1 MNKEKQVSP
10 DELARIIFD
19 RAQGKPRILVAIAG
33 PPGAGKSTLS
43 QMLAKALN
51 AADPAE
57 PAIVVP
63 MDGFHY
69 DNAVLEARGLLARKG
84 APETFDCNGFAA
96 LLARLLVAR
105 NVAIPIFDR
114 SLDLARAGAAIVD
127 EHHRILLV
135 EGNYLLLHD
144 APWAGMESLFE
155 LTVRIEVAE
164 NELEKRLVQRW
175 LDHGLDEESARH
187 RALSNDIPNA
197 RLVAE
202 RSSSAEF
209 VIKGQV

>member
-1 MNKEKQVSP
+1 MNAEKPVTP
-10 DELARIIFD
+10 DELTRIIAE
-19 RAQGKPRILVAIAG
+19 RAQDKPRILVAIAG

-43 QMLAKALN
+43 KHIADALN
-51 AADPAE
+51 AADSSE

-114 SLDLARAGAAIVD
+114 SLDLSRAGAAIVG
-127 EHHRILLV
+127 ENHRILLV

-155 LTVRIEVAE
+155 MTVRIDVDEE
-164 NELEKRLVQRW
+164 ELERRLVQRW
-175 LDHGLDEESARH
+175 LDYGHDEEGARH

-197 RLVAE
+197 RLVAK
-202 RSSSAEF
+202 RSSFAEF
-209 VIKGQV
+209 VVSG

>member
-1 MNKEKQVSP
+1 MTTEIPVTP
-10 DELARIIFD
+10 EELVAIIAD
-19 RAQGKPRILVAIAG
+19 RARGKTRILVALAG

-43 QMLAKALN
+43 KQLADALN
-51 AADPAE
+51 ASEPDE
-57 PAIVVP
+57 PAVVVP

-69 DNAVLEARGLLARKG
+69 DNAILERRGLLARKG

-105 NVAIPIFDR
+105 NVAIPVFDR
-114 SLDLARAGAAIVD
+114 SLDLSRAGAALVE

-144 APWAGMESLFE
+144 TPWAGMESLFE
-155 LTVRIEVAE
+155 ITVRIDVDEAV
-164 NELEKRLVQRW
+164 LEQRLVQRW
-175 LDHGLDEESARH
+175 LDHGYDQEGARH

-202 RSSSAEF
+202 RSSKAEF
-209 VIKGQV
+209 VVSG

>member
-1 MNKEKQVSP
+1 MNAEKLTTSQ
-10 DELARIIFD
+10 DLAGLIAE
-19 RAQGKPRILVAIAG
+19 RARGKPRILVAISG
-33 PPGAGKSTLS
+33 PPGAGKSTLATF
-43 QMLAKALN
+43 LETALN
-51 AADPAE
+51 SADPE
-57 PAIVVP
+57 KPAIVVP

-69 DNAVLEARGLLARKG
+69 DNCVLEAKGLLARKG
-84 APETFDCNGFAA
+84 APETFDADGFAA

-105 NVAIPIFDR
+105 NVAIPLFDR
-114 SLDLARAGAAIVD
+114 PLDLARAGAGLVC

-155 LTVRIEVAE
+155 LTVRIDVDES
-164 NELEKRLVQRW
+164 ELEKRLVQRW
-175 LDHGLDEESARH
+175 LDHGYNEEGARH

-202 RSSSAEF
+202 RSSTAEF
-209 VIKGQV
+209 VIRG

>member
-1 MNKEKQVSP
+1 MNAEKPVTA
-10 DELARIIFD
+10 DELARIIAE
-19 RAQGKPRILVAIAG
+19 RAKGKPRILVAIAG
-33 PPGAGKSTLS
+33 PPGAGKSTFAKD
-43 QMLAKALN
+43 LADKLN
-51 AADPAE
+51 AGDQTE
-57 PAIVVP
+57 TAIVVP

-114 SLDLARAGAAIVD
+114 SLDLSRAGAALVG
-127 EHHRILLV
+127 ENHHIILV

-155 LTVRIEVAE
+155 TTVRIDVDED
-164 NELEKRLVQRW
+164 ELEKRLVQRW
-175 LDHGLDEESARH
+175 LDHGYDEEGARH

-209 VIKGQV
+209 VISG